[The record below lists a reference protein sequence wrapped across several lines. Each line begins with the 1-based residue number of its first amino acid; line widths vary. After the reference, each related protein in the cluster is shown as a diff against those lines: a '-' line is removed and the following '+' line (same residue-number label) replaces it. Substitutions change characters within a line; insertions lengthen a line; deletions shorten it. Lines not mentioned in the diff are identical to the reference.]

1 MGHEYACSMNAAATP
16 LVRLLVLGALS
27 TMAVLCA
34 CGSSNNGEA
43 SKSAS
48 KIYAD
53 AEKATASASSVHISG
68 RFSSGG
74 DKIGID
80 FVDAT
85 RRSGGTISDNGATF
99 QVILSGKTAYIKGSK
114 ATMTKIAGDAATGQ
128 LLGGRWLQ
136 TTVGN
141 KDFGILTTVFNLTDL
156 INSIQPQG
164 RLRKDP
170 VTTVNGQSVIG
181 LTETALKGTL
191 YVANTGRPYVIKI
204 VGGPKAPGTITFD
217 RFGSATPPAV
227 PTGAVNLDQ
236 LEAGTSP

>member
-1 MGHEYACSMNAAATP
+1 MNGPAKP
-16 LVRLLVLGALS
+16 LVRLLLLGTLS
-27 TMAVLCA
+27 TMAVLSA

-53 AEKATASASSVHISG
+53 AKKATESASSVHISG
-68 RFSSGG
+68 RFHSGS
-74 DKIGID
+74 DKIGLD
-80 FVDAT
+80 FVDSS

-114 ATMTKIAGDAATGQ
+114 ATMTKVSGDAAAGQ

-141 KDFGILTTVFNLTDL
+141 KDFGSLTAVFNLSDL

-164 RLRKDP
+164 SLRKDA
-170 VTTVNGQSVIG
+170 VTTVNGLSVIG
-181 LTETALKGTL
+181 LTDTALKGTL
-191 YVANTGRPYVIKI
+191 YVATTGHPYMIKI
-204 VGGPKAPGTITFD
+204 VGGPKNPGTITFD
-217 RFGSATPPAV
+217 RYGSAQPPAI

-236 LEAGTSP
+236 LEGGTSA